1 MFVDRNT
8 MPTDYFVQMNTQSS
22 QSESLN
28 IFYRLKN
35 PSKTD
40 NCFVL
45 LSEVIC
51 YYMFIDKQKK

>member
-28 IFYRLKN
+28 TFYRLKN